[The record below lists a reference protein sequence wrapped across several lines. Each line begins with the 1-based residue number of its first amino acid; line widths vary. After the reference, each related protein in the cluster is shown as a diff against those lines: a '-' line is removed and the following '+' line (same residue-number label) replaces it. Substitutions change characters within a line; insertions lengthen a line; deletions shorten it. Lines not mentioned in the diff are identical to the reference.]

1 MRSTITLLL
10 LFLAVSPA
18 FPQSSSP
25 VQPREIVSFDLGA
38 IDRGVNAC
46 TDFYEFAC
54 GNWRKNNPI
63 PPDKARWGRFD
74 ELADRNLSLLREIL
88 EKAADAGAPGP
99 ERQIGDFY
107 AACMDEPGVESLGA
121 RPIQPDLDAVAKVR
135 NRRQLMREVARLHAV
150 GVPALFGWGST
161 ADLHDATRMI
171 AVVDQGGISLPDR
184 DYYIKD
190 DARSK
195 ETREKFLDHVSR
207 MFGLLGRSPEDSAAA
222 AKTVLALE
230 TALARASM
238 DRTLRR
244 EPKNRDHFM
253 KLSKL
258 AKLAPNFDFPR
269 FFEASR
275 APKFDSLNVAN
286 PEFLK
291 QVSAQLESVPVADWK
306 TYLSWHVLSSR
317 ADYLSSP
324 FVEESF
330 RFNNQYLAGQK
341 EIAPR
346 WKRCVSLAGVSLGES
361 LGRFYVEKYFGA
373 DGKER
378 TLNMVKAIEKAMEKD
393 IARLDW
399 MSAATK
405 EKARQKLAAIVNNI
419 GYPDRWRDYSS
430 VRIARDDFAG
440 NVVRAAT
447 FEEHRQIAKIGK
459 PVDRTEWSMT
469 PQTVNA
475 YYRGSR
481 NDINFPA
488 GILQPP
494 FFIRTIDDPVN
505 FGAVGLVI
513 GHELTH
519 GFDDQ
524 GRKFDASGN
533 LTDWWTEQDATEFDK
548 RAACVDEQY
557 SQYVAVKDDKG
568 EVRLN
573 GKLTLGENVADN
585 GGLRLAYSAL
595 MDTLTEVDGKKTI
608 DGFTPEQRFF
618 IGYAQVWCQNATD
631 QVSRLRA
638 LTDPH
643 SPGRYRVIG
652 VVANSPEFRDAF
664 GCKPGD
670 PMVRENECRVW

>member
-1 MRSTITLLL
+1 MRSTTALLL
-10 LFLAVSPA
+10 LFLAAPPVFS
-18 FPQSSSP
+18 QSSSSVP
-25 VQPREIVSFDLGA
+25 PKEIVSFDLDA

-46 TDFYEFAC
+46 ADFYEFAC

-107 AACMDEPGVESLGA
+107 AACMDEPRIESLGA
-121 RPIQPDLDAVAKVR
+121 RPIQPDLDAVAKIR
-135 NRRQLMREVARLHAV
+135 SRRELMREVSRLHTV
-150 GVPALFGWGST
+150 GVPALLGWGST
-161 ADLHDATRMI
+161 ADLHDATRMV

-195 ETREKFLDHVSR
+195 ETREKFLEHVSR
-207 MFGLLGRSPEDSAAA
+207 MFGLLGRSQEESAAA
-222 AKTVLALE
+222 AKTVLAVE
-230 TALARASM
+230 TALAHTSM

-244 EPKNRDHFM
+244 DPKNRDHFM
-253 KLSKL
+253 KLSEL

-269 FFEASR
+269 FFETSR
-275 APKFDSLNVAN
+275 APRFDSLNVAN
-286 PEFLK
+286 PEFFK

-306 TYLSWHVLSSR
+306 TYLSWQVLSSR

-324 FVEESF
+324 FVKESF

-346 WKRCVSLAGVSLGES
+346 WKRCVRLADVSLCEA
-361 LGRFYVEKYFGA
+361 LGRIYVEKHFGA

-378 TLNMVKAIEKAMEKD
+378 TLRMVKAIETAMEKD
-393 IARLDW
+393 IAQLDW

-405 EKARQKLAAIVNNI
+405 EKARQKLTAIVNNI
-419 GYPDRWRDYSS
+419 GYPDKWRDYSS

-440 NVVRAAT
+440 NVVRAAA
-447 FEEHRQIAKIGK
+447 FEEHRQVAKIGG

-494 FFIRTIDDPVN
+494 FFSRTIDDPVN

-533 LTDWWTEQDATEFDK
+533 LTDWWTEQDSTEFDK

-557 SQYVAVKDDKG
+557 SHYVAVKDDKG

-585 GGLRLAYSAL
+585 GGLRLAHSAL
-595 MDTLTEVDGKKTI
+595 MNTLTDEGGKKTI

-631 QVSRLRA
+631 QISRLRA

-670 PMVRENECRVW
+670 PMVRENACRVW

>member
-1 MRSTITLLL
+1 MQLTIWSLL
-10 LFLAVSPA
+10 LFLAASPV
-18 FPQSSSP
+18 FSQSSSS
-25 VQPREIVSFDLGA
+25 VQPKEIVSFDLDA
-38 IDRGVNAC
+38 IDQGVNPC
-46 TDFYEFAC
+46 IDFYEFAC

-88 EKAADAGAPGP
+88 EKAADVGAPGP
-99 ERQIGDFY
+99 ERQIVDFY
-107 AACMDEPGVESLGA
+107 AACMDEPRIESLGA
-121 RPIQPDLDAVAKVR
+121 RPIQPDLDAVAKIR
-135 NRRQLMREVARLHAV
+135 SRRELMREVSRLHTV
-150 GVPALFGWGST
+150 GVPALLGWGST
-161 ADLHDATRMI
+161 ADLHDATRMV

-195 ETREKFLDHVSR
+195 ETREKFLEHVSR
-207 MFGLLGRSPEDSAAA
+207 MFGLLGRSQEESAAA
-222 AKTVLALE
+222 AKTVLAVE
-230 TALARASM
+230 TALARTSM

-244 EPKNRDHFM
+244 DPKNRDHFM
-253 KLSKL
+253 KLSEL

-269 FFEASR
+269 FFETSR

-286 PEFLK
+286 PEFFK

-306 TYLSWHVLSSR
+306 TYLSWQVLSSR

-324 FVEESF
+324 FVKESF

-346 WKRCVSLAGVSLGES
+346 WKRCVRLADVSLGDA
-361 LGRFYVEKYFGA
+361 LGRIYVEKHFGA

-378 TLNMVKAIEKAMEKD
+378 TLRMVKAIETAMEKD
-393 IARLDW
+393 IAQLDW

-405 EKARQKLAAIVNNI
+405 EKARQKLTAIVNNI
-419 GYPDRWRDYSS
+419 GYPDKWRDYSS
-430 VRIARDDFAG
+430 IRIARDDFAG
-440 NVVRAAT
+440 NVVRAAS
-447 FEEHRQIAKIGK
+447 FEEHRQVAKIGG

-494 FFIRTIDDPVN
+494 FFSRTIDDPVN

-585 GGLRLAYSAL
+585 GGLRLAHSAL
-595 MDTLTEVDGKKTI
+595 MDTLTDEGGKKTI

-631 QVSRLRA
+631 QISRLRA

-670 PMVRENECRVW
+670 PMVRENACRVW

>member
-1 MRSTITLLL
+1 MQLTIWSLL
-10 LFLAVSPA
+10 LFLAASPV
-18 FPQSSSP
+18 FSQSSSS
-25 VQPREIVSFDLGA
+25 VQPKEIVSFDLDA
-38 IDRGVNAC
+38 IDQGVNPC
-46 TDFYEFAC
+46 IDFYEFAC

-88 EKAADAGAPGP
+88 EKAADVGAPGP
-99 ERQIGDFY
+99 ERQIVDFY
-107 AACMDEPGVESLGA
+107 AACMDEPRIESLGA
-121 RPIQPDLDAVAKVR
+121 RPIQPDLDAVAKIR
-135 NRRQLMREVARLHAV
+135 SRRELMREVSRLHTV
-150 GVPALFGWGST
+150 GVPALLGWGST
-161 ADLHDATRMI
+161 ADLHDATRMV

-195 ETREKFLDHVSR
+195 ETREKFLEHVSR
-207 MFGLLGRSPEDSAAA
+207 MFGLLGRSQEESAAA
-222 AKTVLALE
+222 AKTVLAVE
-230 TALARASM
+230 TALARTSM

-244 EPKNRDHFM
+244 DPKNRDHFM
-253 KLSKL
+253 KLSEL

-269 FFEASR
+269 FFETSR

-286 PEFLK
+286 PEFFK

-306 TYLSWHVLSSR
+306 TYLSWQVLSSR

-324 FVEESF
+324 FVNESF

-346 WKRCVSLAGVSLGES
+346 WKRCVRLADVSLGDA
-361 LGRFYVEKYFGA
+361 LGRIYVEKHFGA

-378 TLNMVKAIEKAMEKD
+378 TLRMVKAIETAMEKD
-393 IARLDW
+393 IAQLDW

-405 EKARQKLAAIVNNI
+405 EKARQKLTAIVNNI
-419 GYPDRWRDYSS
+419 GYPDKWRDYSS
-430 VRIARDDFAG
+430 IRIARDDFAG
-440 NVVRAAT
+440 NVVRAAS
-447 FEEHRQIAKIGK
+447 FEEHRQVAKIGG

-494 FFIRTIDDPVN
+494 FFSRTIDDPVN

-585 GGLRLAYSAL
+585 GGLRLAHSAL
-595 MDTLTEVDGKKTI
+595 MDTLTDEGGKKTI

-631 QVSRLRA
+631 QISRLRA

-652 VVANSPEFRDAF
+652 VVANSPEFRDAL

-670 PMVRENECRVW
+670 PMVRENACRVW

>member
-1 MRSTITLLL
+1 MRSTTALLL
-10 LFLAVSPA
+10 LFLAAPPVFS
-18 FPQSSSP
+18 QSSSSVP
-25 VQPREIVSFDLGA
+25 PKEIVSFDLDA

-46 TDFYEFAC
+46 ADFYEFAC

-107 AACMDEPGVESLGA
+107 AACMDEPRIESLGA
-121 RPIQPDLDAVAKVR
+121 RPIQPDLDAVAKIR
-135 NRRQLMREVARLHAV
+135 SRRELMREVSRLHTV
-150 GVPALFGWGST
+150 GVPALLGWGST
-161 ADLHDATRMI
+161 ADLHDATRMV

-195 ETREKFLDHVSR
+195 ETREKFLEHVSR
-207 MFGLLGRSPEDSAAA
+207 MFGLLGRSQEESAAA
-222 AKTVLALE
+222 AKTVLAVE
-230 TALARASM
+230 TALAHTSM

-244 EPKNRDHFM
+244 DPKNRDHFM
-253 KLSKL
+253 KLSEL

-269 FFEASR
+269 FFETSR
-275 APKFDSLNVAN
+275 APRFDSLNVAN
-286 PEFLK
+286 PEFFK

-306 TYLSWHVLSSR
+306 TYLSWQVLSSR

-324 FVEESF
+324 FVKESF

-346 WKRCVSLAGVSLGES
+346 WKRCVRLADVSLCEA
-361 LGRFYVEKYFGA
+361 LGRIYVEKHFGA

-378 TLNMVKAIEKAMEKD
+378 TLRMVKAIETAMEKD
-393 IARLDW
+393 IAQLDW

-405 EKARQKLAAIVNNI
+405 EKARQKLTAIVNNI
-419 GYPDRWRDYSS
+419 GYPDKWRDYSS

-440 NVVRAAT
+440 NVVRAAA
-447 FEEHRQIAKIGK
+447 FEEHRQVAKIGG

-494 FFIRTIDDPVN
+494 FFSRTIDDPVN

-557 SQYVAVKDDKG
+557 SHYVAVKDDKG

-585 GGLRLAYSAL
+585 GGLRLAHSAL
-595 MDTLTEVDGKKTI
+595 MNTLTDEGGKKTI

-631 QVSRLRA
+631 QISRLRA

-670 PMVRENECRVW
+670 PMVRENACRVW

>member
-1 MRSTITLLL
+1 
-10 LFLAVSPA
+10 
-18 FPQSSSP
+18 
-25 VQPREIVSFDLGA
+25 
-38 IDRGVNAC
+38 
-46 TDFYEFAC
+46 
-54 GNWRKNNPI
+54 
-63 PPDKARWGRFD
+63 
-74 ELADRNLSLLREIL
+74 
-88 EKAADAGAPGP
+88 
-99 ERQIGDFY
+99 
-107 AACMDEPGVESLGA
+107 
-121 RPIQPDLDAVAKVR
+121 
-135 NRRQLMREVARLHAV
+135 
-150 GVPALFGWGST
+150 
-161 ADLHDATRMI
+161 
-171 AVVDQGGISLPDR
+171 
-184 DYYIKD
+184 
-190 DARSK
+190 
-195 ETREKFLDHVSR
+195 
-207 MFGLLGRSPEDSAAA
+207 
-222 AKTVLALE
+222 
-230 TALARASM
+230 M

-244 EPKNRDHFM
+244 DPKNRDHFM
-253 KLSKL
+253 KLSEL

-269 FFEASR
+269 FFETSR

-286 PEFLK
+286 PEFFK

-306 TYLSWHVLSSR
+306 TYLSWQVLSSR

-324 FVEESF
+324 FVNESF

-346 WKRCVSLAGVSLGES
+346 WKRCVRLADVSLGEA
-361 LGRFYVEKYFGA
+361 LGRIYVEKHFGA

-378 TLNMVKAIEKAMEKD
+378 TLRMVKAIETAMEKD
-393 IARLDW
+393 IAQLDW

-405 EKARQKLAAIVNNI
+405 EEARQKLTAIVNNI
-419 GYPDRWRDYSS
+419 GYPDKWRDYSS
-430 VRIARDDFAG
+430 IRIARDDFAG
-440 NVVRAAT
+440 NVVRAAA
-447 FEEHRQIAKIGK
+447 FEEHRQVAKIGG

-494 FFIRTIDDPVN
+494 FFSRTIDDPVN

-585 GGLRLAYSAL
+585 GGLRLAHSAL
-595 MDTLTEVDGKKTI
+595 MDTLTDEGGKKTI

-631 QVSRLRA
+631 QISRLRA

-670 PMVRENECRVW
+670 PMVRENACRVW

>member
-1 MRSTITLLL
+1 MRLTIWSLL
-10 LFLAVSPA
+10 LFLAASPVC
-18 FPQSSSP
+18 PQSSSS
-25 VQPREIVSFDLGA
+25 VQPKEIVSFDLDA

-107 AACMDEPGVESLGA
+107 AACMDEPRIESLGA
-121 RPIQPDLDAVAKVR
+121 RPIQADLDAVAKIR
-135 NRRQLMREVARLHAV
+135 NRRDLMRAVARLHTV
-150 GVPALFGWGST
+150 GVPALLGWGST
-161 ADLHDATRMI
+161 ADLHDATRMV

-190 DARSK
+190 DVRSK
-195 ETREKFLDHVSR
+195 ETREKFLEHVSR
-207 MFGLLGRSPEDSAAA
+207 MFGLLGRSQEDSAAA
-222 AKTVLALE
+222 AKTVLAVE

-244 EPKNRDHFM
+244 DPKNRDHFM
-253 KLSKL
+253 KLSEL

-286 PEFLK
+286 PEFFK

-306 TYLSWHVLSSR
+306 TYLSWQVLSSR
-317 ADYLSSP
+317 ADYLSSL
-324 FVEESF
+324 FVNESF
-330 RFNNQYLAGQK
+330 RFNNQYLVGQK

-346 WKRCVSLAGVSLGES
+346 WKRCVRLADVSLGEA
-361 LGRFYVEKYFGA
+361 LGRIYVEKHFGA

-378 TLNMVKAIEKAMEKD
+378 TLRMVKAIESAMEKD
-393 IARLDW
+393 IAQIDW

-430 VRIARDDFAG
+430 IRIARDDLAG
-440 NVVRAAT
+440 NVVRAAA
-447 FEEHRQIAKIGK
+447 FEERRQVAKIGG

-494 FFIRTIDDPVN
+494 FFSRTIDDPVN
-505 FGAVGLVI
+505 FGAIGLVI

-585 GGLRLAYSAL
+585 GGLRLAHSAL
-595 MDTLTEVDGKKTI
+595 MDTLTDEGGKKTI
-608 DGFTPEQRFF
+608 DGFTSEQRFF

-631 QVSRLRA
+631 QISRLRA

-670 PMVRENECRVW
+670 PMVRENACRVW